1 MKGIFLSS
9 LKWQD
14 LTKSIK
20 TFSPSKTVV
29 NKMKVFVSHGEK
41 DFYATKAQSITEA
54 DEIRELGVKEVRHE
68 VHPGRGGMDAVGLEK
83 ALDWFG
89 QEED

>member
-1 MKGIFLSS
+1 MVR
-9 LKWQD
+9 
-14 LTKSIK
+14 K
-20 TFSPSKTVV
+20 TS
-29 NKMKVFVSHGEK
+29 
-41 DFYATKAQSITEA
+41 TKAQSITEA

-68 VHPGRGGMDAVGLEK
+68 VHPGRGGMDAGGLEK